1 MNQTSKIN
9 KFKTGEKTICTLV
22 QYKLIKEESNFETN
36 PYHKT
41 HQTMQYTSKLDHIKP
56 KKAKRIQAETGHDHM
71 FNNFLSFICTLMII
85 YRSKHN
91 NQKTNITCKESPT
104 IAKNP
109 SASVNKMKRIT
120 QLLLCQPTRSELLQS
135 KVESKQLGIRSKLA
149 LLFRKG
155 FGNGFLIGL
164 REQIQIRKLEK
175 KNFNFL
181 WVEKA

>member
-1 MNQTSKIN
+1 MKKSQIDPIKMNQTSKIN

-91 NQKTNITCKESPT
+91 NQKTNITCKKVPRLQKIHLHLSIKWRELHNYCYVNQQEANFCNQNSR
-104 IAKNP
+104 
-109 SASVNKMKRIT
+109 ASNWVSDQNLFCCFEKASETGSWSGYVNKFT
-120 QLLLCQPTRSELLQS
+120 
-135 KVESKQLGIRSKLA
+135 
-149 LLFRKG
+149 
-155 FGNGFLIGL
+155 
-164 REQIQIRKLEK
+164 
-175 KNFNFL
+175 
-181 WVEKA
+181 

>member
-1 MNQTSKIN
+1 MKKVKLTRSKWTKQAKSTN
-9 KFKTGEKTICTLV
+9 L
-22 QYKLIKEESNFETN
+22 KLGIKQSAPLFNTN
-36 PYHKT
+36 PLKKNPILRQT
-41 HQTMQYTSKLDHIKP
+41 HIIKDIKP

-120 QLLLCQPTRSELLQS
+120 QLLLRQPTRSELL
-135 KVESKQLGIRSKLA
+135 
-149 LLFRKG
+149 
-155 FGNGFLIGL
+155 
-164 REQIQIRKLEK
+164 
-175 KNFNFL
+175 
-181 WVEKA
+181 